1 MIKVECSVGICKSH
15 YISKSSMH
23 EDSKKLFYAIILMQT
38 AFLLFWKCVL
48 VAGMNLFE
56 VQLTNNGWRY
66 KSLNLFVSRC
76 SEVTTPAAADQ
87 LFDLFH
93 CRWRSNLRS
102 TFGCWTAWLLMIHN
116 HEIVFWLPDFHRRS
130 TLEWT
135 AKLGWLFHRVS
146 TYYYSFW
153 LHYKNHWKLY
163 LVKMFKE

>member
-1 MIKVECSVGICKSH
+1 M
-15 YISKSSMH
+15 
-23 EDSKKLFYAIILMQT
+23 F
-38 AFLLFWKCVL
+38 
-48 VAGMNLFE
+48 FE
-56 VQLTNNGWRY
+56 VWLTNNGWRY
-66 KSLNLFVSRC
+66 KSLNLFVLRC

-163 LVKMFKE
+163 LVKFFPRIRLLIENSYFAQFWIVGNSINSNQVDTFHFETGRNIRYFFHYD